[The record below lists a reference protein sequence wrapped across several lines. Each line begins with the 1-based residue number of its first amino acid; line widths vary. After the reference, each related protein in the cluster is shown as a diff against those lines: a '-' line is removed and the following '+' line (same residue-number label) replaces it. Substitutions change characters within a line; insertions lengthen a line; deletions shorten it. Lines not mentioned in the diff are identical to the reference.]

1 MGRDEPLVAN
11 GRSGPMLAVDP
22 STCGPPAEQVVIRGS
37 VNELV
42 SKQHLSYREPN
53 ENGEVGF

>member
-1 MGRDEPLVAN
+1 
-11 GRSGPMLAVDP
+11 MLAVDP